1 MTDERRPVIAGVNT
15 HKNTHYAAVINVTGK
30 HLAATEFPATQTG
43 YQALQWFITCHG
55 MLARAGVESTNSY
68 GAGLS
73 HHLHDAGVQILEV
86 IRSSRQIQRMRGKPN
101 EIDAYAAAH
110 ITLAATNTIT
120 ANTIEAIRLIHTAR
134 RSAEVPHR
142 GDRATQVAARDRAR
156 AHPRRAPRP
165 NPPPVSSLTRPPHT
179 PKPVTTRSLP
189 APGPR
194 SNASRPATSSST
206 RRSPRTTA
214 TSPNSSRQSTPPSC
228 RPRASRRSL
237 PHSC

>member
-30 HLAATEFPATQTG
+30 LLAATEFPATQTG

-110 ITLAATNTIT
+110 TALAATNTIT
-120 ANTIEAIRLIHTAR
+120 ANTGTGNIEAIRLIHTAR
-134 RSAEVPHR
+134 RSALKSRTEAIVQLKSLLMTAPKHI
-142 GDRATQVAARDRAR
+142 RADYRDLTR
-156 AHPRRAPRP
+156 HPSRP
-165 NPPPVSSLTRPPHT
+165 SPGRLTRPN
-179 PKPVTTRSLP
+179 R
-189 APGPR
+189 
-194 SNASRPATSSST
+194 
-206 RRSPRTTA
+206 
-214 TSPNSSRQSTPPSC
+214 
-228 RPRASRRSL
+228 
-237 PHSC
+237 